1 MGLMSRNDMKKIRL
15 LTGLMVLAAW
25 MTATNALAQ
34 KIDENTG
41 LVVWEG
47 TDIATAVSNSQNG
60 QFVYLVEFKTT
71 LNESNKEKYLAAGGA
86 YGVQGVMSSVGMR
99 IQIVNSSNG
108 TVTGRYNNANYS
120 YTSHYQIIDRID
132 NSSADANHPWLGDR
146 IAYDLSTARSNASN
160 TSVYLDRG
168 SKFIDG
174 TRYDGYARYNSPDWN
189 FVRQSGT
196 QKLNIKYKGEPEKN
210 VDVISYVIQ
219 SDYSN
224 GNTHYYISENSSGQL
239 VLTTN
244 INNAKKWVIVSED
257 DYNNAMQQVTW
268 GEVDL
273 GVFVQDAEFG
283 RDNKDASYWKWGDK
297 DLNVY
302 ENQDD
307 SYNNSNHWHQR
318 NQDMMCN
325 GFVFNDQTNSKIP
338 RNTIGRNVATSSTT
352 SYDHDGFRNN
362 FADYYCAEIN
372 NEEGSLTQVLQGS
385 SIPNLVNG
393 LYKLTAQALYYDNGD
408 GTTNN
413 GVAYFVVKRE
423 ELDDKGN
430 VLGTTIEYMPIE
442 AINSETNNITTKSG
456 VSAGYVFDK
465 NANKYLLTT
474 FVEISGKVNLT
485 IGIQQRVATGWTVIG
500 NVHLYAHGK
509 QALYVDEDWS
519 DDEELTYTKGEHVI
533 TQRGNPY
540 TMARWHDNYDYPSTV
555 YYQRTFKVGG
565 WNTICM
571 PLSLTGRQVRQAFGA
586 DAKVCAFM
594 GQSTNRPSLIYFERP
609 LDLDDANNLNK
620 TVIEAGKPYIIYVSN
635 DPQHPTAINAEVGNG
650 KDNHTMIID
659 GPSYA
664 IPGVIKSQYAYMQ
677 QQSDGEYILRA
688 PQIVEGNGGFKMVG
702 SFYHTMIKKEDI
714 NCEVDGVVRKAGNSD
729 YWVITKGNMYHL
741 TGNNN
746 WNIWATYAYI
756 YLPKNTNS
764 HAKDFSFAIDDSF
777 GIQEITTYI
786 DGLFVES
793 EGNNVEDHE
802 VYNLS
807 GIKVGKG
814 TLDTLP
820 KGIYILNGKKYVK
833 R

>member
-1 MGLMSRNDMKKIRL
+1 MRKNRL
-15 LTGLMVLAAW
+15 YSSLMVLVAW
-25 MTATNALAQ
+25 MMATNVLAQ

-47 TDIATAVSNSQNG
+47 TDIATAVSNSQRG
-60 QFVYLVEFKTT
+60 QFVYLVEFEPT
-71 LNESNKEKYLAAGGA
+71 LDDSNKEKFMAAGGA

-99 IQIVNSSNG
+99 VQIVNSPNNY
-108 TVTGRYNNANYS
+108 TGNP
-120 YTSHYQIIDRID
+120 YTSHYQIIDRIE
-132 NSSADANHPWLGDR
+132 NSASSTRPWLGDR
-146 IAYDLSTARSNASN
+146 IAYDQSLVRTNNPSSSASGVN
-160 TSVYLDRG
+160 VYLDRG
-168 SKFIDG
+168 TTYING
-174 TRYDGYARYNSPDWN
+174 TSYEGYARYNSPDWN
-189 FVRQSGT
+189 FVKQDGT
-196 QKLNIKYKGEPEKN
+196 QKLRIKYKGEAERN
-210 VDVISYVIQ
+210 VDVTTYVIQ
-219 SDYSN
+219 SDYTYQR
-224 GNTHYYISENSSGQL
+224 GNTTYHFYITENSAGKL
-239 VLTTN
+239 VLTTSL
-244 INNAKKWVIVSED
+244 NNAKKWVIVSED

-283 RDNKDASYWKWGDK
+283 RDNKDATYWKWGDK
-297 DLNVY
+297 DLNVF
-302 ENQDD
+302 EDQSD
-307 SYNNSNHWHQR
+307 SYNNSDHWHQR

-325 GFVFNDQTNSKIP
+325 GFVFSDQANAPKIP
-338 RNTIGRNVATSSTT
+338 RNTIGRNVATSATA
-352 SYDHDGFRNN
+352 SYDHDQFRNN

-385 SIPNLVNG
+385 SIPNLVDG
-393 LYKLTAQALYYDNGD
+393 LYKLTAQALYYDNVD
-408 GTTNN
+408 GTTND

-423 ELDDKGN
+423 VLVDGVVDDSQ
-430 VLGTTIEYMPIE
+430 TTTEYMPIE
-442 AINSETNNITTKSG
+442 AMNSESNSINTKSG

-465 NANKYLLTT
+465 NADKYLLTT

-519 DDEELTYTKGEHVI
+519 DYEELKYTKGEREY
-533 TQRGNPY
+533 TRKGNPY
-540 TMARWHDNYDYPSTV
+540 TTARWHDNYDYPSTV
-555 YYQRTFKVGG
+555 YYQRTFTRNA
-565 WNTICM
+565 WNPICM

-586 DAKVCAFM
+586 DAKVCAFK
-594 GQSTNRPSLIYFERP
+594 GQSANRPSLIYFERP

-635 DPQHPTAINAEVGNG
+635 YPQHPTAINAEVGNG
-650 KDNHTMIID
+650 KDNHTMTID

-677 QQSDGEYILRA
+677 QNSDGEYILRA

-702 SFYHTMIKKEDI
+702 SFYHTTIKKEDI
-714 NCEVDGVVRKAGNSD
+714 NCEVDGVVKKAGNND
-729 YWVITKGNMYHL
+729 YWVITKGKMYHL
-741 TGNNN
+741 TGKYD

-764 HAKDFSFAIDDSF
+764 NAKDFSFVIDEGN
-777 GIQEITTYI
+777 GIEGITTYI
-786 DGLFVES
+786 EGLSVAKES
-793 EGNNVEDHE
+793 NDIEDHE

-807 GIKVGKG
+807 GTKVGKG

-833 R
+833 K